1 MLKIGDKLLCK
12 KTLIYPGLSPA
23 NNINLEKINIIKNES
38 YTIGE
43 INSTGV
49 NLKIPFWFSIN
60 KQNMSLGNHTRN

>member
-1 MLKIGDKLLCK
+1 MIFENYTRIK
-12 KTLIYPGLSPA
+12 
-23 NNINLEKINIIKNES
+23 KNES